1 MVGLGGLQVWSPPK
15 PPQTMESPLEPLLHF
30 LGEKMRK
37 KGGRRKGEKE
47 KIQFISG
54 STTAYV
60 FSLSGTRLVLSRNHI
75 VS

>member
-1 MVGLGGLQVWSPPK
+1 
-15 PPQTMESPLEPLLHF
+15 MESPLEPLLYF

-47 KIQFISG
+47 KTQPPLFISG

-60 FSLSGTRLVLSRNHI
+60 FFLSGTRLVLSRNHI